1 MNLDTIQNALK
12 DLYVGFGGDIQDVR
26 YLDEINE
33 IIEAIAALNIN
44 SDISDIKAQ
53 IAVINEA
60 IQSITNAQID
70 ALFANED

>member
-12 DLYVGFGGDIQDVR
+12 DLYVGFGGNIQDVR

>member
-44 SDISDIKAQ
+44 SDISGIKAQ